1 VRRELAIAG
10 IPARSDHV
18 RRPRANR
25 VKVTDRRLVELY
37 VKEGHNV
44 VETAAILEV
53 STEYVRKRL
62 HEAGLIKRPGTFTPH
77 VPWEPDQ
84 LRLRAAVLYQAGMVH
99 EGGRG
104 GAGRE
109 CGDGASGPAR
119 GRNTSAPR
127 WLHISVR
134 TGARYE
140 QPSWVMST
148 FVDFL
153 PPGRLNS

>member
-1 VRRELAIAG
+1 
-10 IPARSDHV
+10 
-18 RRPRANR
+18 
-25 VKVTDRRLVELY
+25 
-37 VKEGHNV
+37 V

-134 TGARYE
+134 TDARYE